1 MNDSVSQINDP
12 VRQIVNSLSLPS
24 FSDSAVASKMDK
36 RWEML
41 DVTESDLLSAAEWM
55 QEQRHLH
62 DSCFHFFKM
71 AGKFLAISVN
81 DYEIATAAFFYSVIG
96 LERSLR
102 MHYSEKRHSPDVDAS
117 LSELIQKAVNEGVI
131 SDKILSGSTP
141 SLQFFKRSDSRF
153 KDAFQK
159 QLYCEQL
166 TTLIPRL
173 RNSYLHGE
181 YIVFEDAVELS
192 VHLRQFADAL
202 VTTKS

>member
-1 MNDSVSQINDP
+1 
-12 VRQIVNSLSLPS
+12 
-24 FSDSAVASKMDK
+24 MDK

-41 DVTESDLLSAAEWM
+41 EVTESDLLIAAEWL

-81 DYEIATAAFFYSVIG
+81 DYEIATVAFFYSVIG
-96 LERSLR
+96 VERSLR
-102 MHYSEKRHSPDVDAS
+102 MHYSQVHHIPDVDAS
-117 LSELIQKAVNEGVI
+117 LSELIQKVVDDGVI
-131 SDKILSGSTP
+131 SDKVFSGSTP
-141 SLQFFKRSDSRF
+141 SLKFFKRSGSKF
-153 KDAFQK
+153 SEAFQK
-159 QLYCEQL
+159 QRYCEQL

-181 YIVFEDAVELS
+181 YIMFEDAVELS

-202 VTTKS
+202 TTTKS